1 MAMLNNQMV
10 NEWLNNQVHALC
22 ELHDLDNS
30 NHSLTWNKVNFGWL
44 ASSGRHG
51 AVVSNLLKHDV
62 L

>member
-30 NHSLTWNKVNFGWL
+30 NHSLT
-44 ASSGRHG
+44 
-51 AVVSNLLKHDV
+51 
-62 L
+62 